1 MSTDRAPTFPSVMPG
16 SLGGLQRVR
25 LIVVVI
31 ANSRAAAS
39 DPAKTFCSQVNIT
52 PARALMP

>member
-1 MSTDRAPTFPSVMPG
+1 MPG

-39 DPAKTFCSQVNIT
+39 DPAKTFCSQVNMT